1 MKFSNL
7 FGTSLLVIQVV
18 KAIRPKFPSQNLMEI
33 YWMFPL
39 VRLEMLHNDVSKK
52 DKRLLI
58 CVGRIGGMIHQYVSF
73 QSQFFI
79 Y

>member
-1 MKFSNL
+1 
-7 FGTSLLVIQVV
+7 
-18 KAIRPKFPSQNLMEI
+18 
-33 YWMFPL
+33 MFPL

-58 CVGRIGGMIHQYVSF
+58 CVGRIGGMIHQNVSF
-73 QSQFFI
+73 QSPFFI